1 MAKNT
6 LRVLFV
12 SPYIPSLIRV
22 RPYNFIKY
30 LARQGHQV
38 TLLALIP
45 PGEDTS
51 ALPQLKE
58 WCVDVQTVS
67 QPRWRTLFNAG
78 KALPSFGTPLQAAYS
93 RSPEMNALV
102 KQTVGKNQFDVLHV
116 EHMRGAE
123 LVNGVTCLPIVFD
136 SVDSITLLFEKVL
149 QGGPSLK
156 YRLMAGI
163 EDKRNRRYEGALTGR
178 FSRVLVTSPQDK
190 ATIVELSANTPDAEK
205 NVVVIPNGV
214 DLDYFNPLDT
224 PREEE
229 TLVFSGKMSYHANVA
244 AATDLVTQVMPL
256 IWHHRPKV
264 KLTLVGKDPTPG
276 LLQLANNPRIVVTG
290 TVPDMRPYIGGAAV
304 AVLPMRYGV
313 GIQNKVLEA
322 MAMATPVITTSA
334 TLGALQAHVDR
345 DLLAADTPAEIAQL
359 ALILL
364 ENSDLRRKIGNA
376 GREYIQL
383 HHDWNMAAQKLAGI
397 YEAAWE

>member
-1 MAKNT
+1 MAT
-6 LRVLFV
+6 SALRILFV
-12 SPYIPSLIRV
+12 APYIPSLIRV

-67 QPRWRTLFNAG
+67 QPRWRTLRNAG
-78 KALPSFGTPLQAAYS
+78 LALPSFGTPLQAAYS
-93 RSPEMNALV
+93 RSPEMNALI
-102 KQTVGKNQFDVLHV
+102 KQTVAKNRFDVLHV

-123 LVNGVTCLPIVFD
+123 LVNGVTGLPIVFD

-163 EDKRNRRYEGALTGR
+163 EDKRNRRYEGALAGR

-190 ATIVELSANTPDAEK
+190 ARLVELSGDTSGAEQK
-205 NVVVIPNGV
+205 VEVIPNGV
-214 DLDYFNPLDT
+214 DLDYFYPLDT
-224 PREEE
+224 PREED

-244 AATDLVTQVMPL
+244 AATDLITEVMPL
-256 IWHHRPKV
+256 VWQHRPDV
-264 KLTLVGKDPTPG
+264 KLTLVGKDPAPA
-276 LLQLANNPRIVVTG
+276 LLQLAGDPRIDVTG
-290 TVPDMRPYIGGAAV
+290 TVPDMRPYIGGASV

-322 MAMATPVITTSA
+322 MAMGTPVITTSV
-334 TLGALQAHVDR
+334 TLGALQARVDR
-345 DLLAADTPAEIAQL
+345 DLLAADTPAEMAQL
-359 ALILL
+359 VLNLL
-364 ENSDLRRKIGNA
+364 ENSDLRHKIGNA
-376 GREYIQL
+376 GREYIQA
-383 HHDWNMAAQKLAGI
+383 HHDWNVAAQKLTGI
-397 YEAAWE
+397 YETTRG